1 MLDSDCF
8 FYHNCFASLIITLAA
23 PAKDRSAELMFKRM
37 EALTSDNESASNQI
51 KLKEL
56 PLFEFQVLATAT
68 DNFSLSNKLG
78 QGGFGPVYKVSMTGK
93 GLWQQANKNL
103 CLTYFCCRGCC

>member
-1 MLDSDCF
+1 MFASDC
-8 FYHNCFASLIITLAA
+8 YIDHNLFASLIIALAA
-23 PAKDRSAELMFKRM
+23 PTKDRSAELMFKRM

-68 DNFSLSNKLG
+68 DSFSLRNKLG
-78 QGGFGPVYKVSMTGK
+78 QGGFGPVYKVKHYTRIFLEGDMCTNYLRLSD
-93 GLWQQANKNL
+93 W
-103 CLTYFCCRGCC
+103 